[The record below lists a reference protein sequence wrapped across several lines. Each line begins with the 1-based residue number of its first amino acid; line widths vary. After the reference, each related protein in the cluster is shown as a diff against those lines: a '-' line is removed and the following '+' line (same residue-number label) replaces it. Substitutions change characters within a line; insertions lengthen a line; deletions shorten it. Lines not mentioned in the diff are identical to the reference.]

1 MRPTIK
7 MYNDAI
13 NSADNW
19 RKNYDTQM
27 ARLDYCYALAL
38 KYKKALPFI
47 FIAGLMAGVLG
58 TLLAA
63 SAFNLN

>member
-7 MYNDAI
+7 MYNDSVNA
-13 NSADNW
+13 ADNW
-19 RKNYDTQM
+19 RKNHDVAAHVAYERWNKIQS
-27 ARLDYCYALAL
+27 L
-38 KYKKALPFI
+38 KFNQPFL

-63 SAFNLN
+63 QVFVV